1 MAAARPVDAGSDTV
15 EQVANV
21 SRSGSSF
28 GEKCLLLRLARARAS
43 STRRAPTPRAP
54 TSRAPPRRA
63 PTTSTACSRTR
74 ASESRTPRP
83 SSASSG
89 RSKPRRRSARGSRWR
104 AARGTTAPT
113 MMRRARRLDQAD
125 YRASTAVRVANSS
138 SRKSPSPRR
147 ARERDRER
155 ACARRSRPARA
166 CVASRRA
173 SARLSP
179 LLSQVH
185 RSEGV
190 LPVYK
195 YFHIGMHQRDGG
207 GKYCPFDCDCCF

>member
-1 MAAARPVDAGSDTV
+1 MAARGDQWTDTV

-147 ARERDRER
+147 ARERETERER
-155 ACARRSRPARA
+155 ARDARA
-166 CVASRRA
+166 PRVPASRRA